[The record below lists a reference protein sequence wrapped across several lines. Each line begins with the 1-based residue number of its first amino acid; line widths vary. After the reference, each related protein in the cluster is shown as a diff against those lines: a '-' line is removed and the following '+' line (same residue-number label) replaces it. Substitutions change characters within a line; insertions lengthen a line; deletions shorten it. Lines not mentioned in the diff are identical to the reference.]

1 MLISK
6 NFLISVVPQFK
17 NVSDADI
24 DKSTYNLGMVLE
36 QIIKHPKLD
45 NIYVGKVLQFE
56 KIKGSNKLRYAVV
69 EADNKKTYNIIC
81 GANNFKKND
90 LVAVALP
97 GAKLYN
103 GVTITEREILGY
115 KSQGMLCGYN
125 ELTPY
130 GHEYLDY
137 NDKNGIVILDKDA
150 KVGTCTVAE
159 ELGLDD
165 TIYDLTLPSDRPDWM
180 GTILTIKDLANWF
193 GFKFNLKQVVSQLK
207 TFGNDLIN
215 IKKELSSFASY
226 LKIDKVSFKK
236 YSAWKLKKL
245 LINNGCKCENKV
257 IDLIT
262 YTTYLT
268 GVAPL
273 IFDANKITD
282 NIIEKYAEKNQHIT
296 YNNKTYS
303 LTNED
308 VILTNTNGEVL
319 AIEGVCVDD
328 KYAPQLTS
336 KSIGLYISNLTHWL
350 PRKSAMIHNI
360 STLTS
365 KFAVKPVSLFQINLF
380 IKYIEKKFKDTTS
393 TNLCNVVELNKEITF
408 NLKECLDFIKPIDA
422 KKFKST
428 LRSLGF
434 KILKTSAVVPGYR
447 KDLVNQY
454 DLCEEVI
461 KKLTIDAIDI
471 QPIETTANVG
481 FNNQDE
487 FFYLNNIRQIMVD
500 NFFVETKTYNLTS
513 KEAITRWNIFNLKPM
528 YELHPCSNNE
538 HRFMKLSLVDNM
550 LKVIEYN
557 LNHKNNLYPIFE
569 LQKIYNVKNEWNL
582 TCISASKYAI
592 DKIHNSYINLDT
604 FGLKALLSQIQAF
617 FNVELSI
624 QKAINPCFAKKDCL
638 SIKYQNEI
646 IGYIGCLSKKGLK
659 AYKINQELY
668 ALVLNTEPLMNT
680 TSASKLKIKPLLA
693 TLPVLKDITYLAD
706 QNTNVEG
713 INDEI
718 KSLSFVVD
726 YEYISAYQQKN
737 SDVISYTIHLAI
749 NNNES
754 LTKEDIDKFINKAV
768 EIIKKHNGDVKG
780 F

>member
-24 DKSTYNLGMVLE
+24 DRSTYNLGMVLE
-36 QIIKHPKLD
+36 QVIKHPKLD
-45 NIYVGKVLQFE
+45 NIYVGKVLQFK
-56 KIKGSNKLRYAVV
+56 KIKSTSKLHYVVV
-69 EADNKKTYNIIC
+69 EVDNKKTYNIVC
-81 GANNFKKND
+81 GANNFKKNN

-103 GVTITEREILGY
+103 GITIAEKEILGY

-180 GTILTIKDLANWF
+180 GAILIIKDLANWF
-193 GFKFNLKQVVSQLK
+193 GFKFNLKQVISQLK
-207 TFGNDLIN
+207 TFGDDFVKIN
-215 IKKELSSFASY
+215 KKLSSFASY
-226 LKIDKVSFKK
+226 IKIGKLNFKK
-236 YSAWKLKKL
+236 YSPWKLKRI

-257 IDLIT
+257 IDLVT
-262 YTTYLT
+262 HTTYLT
-268 GVAPL
+268 GIAPL

-282 NIIEKYAEKNQHIT
+282 NIIEKYANKNQHIT
-296 YNNKTYS
+296 YNNKIYN

-308 VILTNTNGEVL
+308 VILTNTKGDVL

-328 KYAPQLTS
+328 EYAPQLTS
-336 KSIGLYISNLTHWL
+336 KNLGIYISNLTHWL
-350 PRKSAMIHNI
+350 PRKSAMVHNI

-365 KFAVKPVSLFQINLF
+365 RFAVKPISLFQINLF
-380 IKYIEKKFKDTTS
+380 IDCIEKKFKNTTL
-393 TNLCNVVELNKEITF
+393 TNLCNAIESNKEITF

-428 LRSLGF
+428 LKSLGF
-434 KILKTSAVVPGYR
+434 KVLNSSAVVPGYR

-461 KKLTIDAIDI
+461 KKLSIDVIDI
-471 QPIETTANVG
+471 QPIETTVNVG
-481 FNNQDE
+481 FNNHDE
-487 FFYLNNIRQIMVD
+487 YFYLNNIRQIMIN

-513 KEAITRWNIFNLKPM
+513 NEAIAKWNVFDLKPM

-557 LNHKNNLYPIFE
+557 LNRKNNLYPIFE

-582 TCISASKYAI
+582 TCISTAKYDI

-604 FGLKALLSQIQAF
+604 FGLKAILNQIQTF
-617 FNVELSI
+617 FNVDLSI
-624 QKAINPCFAKKDCL
+624 QKATNPCFAKKDCL
-638 SIKYQNEI
+638 SVKYQNEI
-646 IGYIGCLSKKGLK
+646 IGYIGCLNKKGLK

-668 ALVLNTEPLMNT
+668 ALVLNIEPLMNT
-680 TSASKLKIKPLLA
+680 TSTNKLEIEPLLT
-693 TLPVLKDITYLAD
+693 TLPVLKDITYFAD
-706 QNTNVEG
+706 QSTDIEG

-718 KSLSFVVD
+718 KSLGFVAD

-737 SDVISYTIHLAI
+737 SDIISYTIHLAI
-749 NNNES
+749 NNNKT
-754 LTKEDIDKFINKAV
+754 LTKEDIDKFINNVV
-768 EIIKKHNGDVKG
+768 EIIKKHKGDVKG